1 MSEPENDLLGKLDA
15 LMKRHRPEADV
26 PVLTDIVV
34 PSPLDLDAIPV
45 LTEEVSHTDELAQ
58 EETPPFPELLPEL
71 PPEPLPPVSGE
82 LAVPRAYPAPPQ
94 AQGEVQP
101 STPPLLEFEIP
112 PEARY
117 VRLTDLTPA
126 PPAEEDTQPLA
137 SVQPPADQP
146 TPALHALSEETI
158 QLIADTIKADV
169 AKILDAQLQ
178 QALAQQLQ
186 ASLHLA
192 LDRALASMLDQF
204 MIHIEEVVRLSIASE
219 LERQLGRRHGPWTQD
234 GIEGNRTTES
244 R

>member
-1 MSEPENDLLGKLDA
+1 MSEPEDDLLGKLDA
-15 LMKRHRPEADV
+15 LMKRHRPEVDV

-45 LTEEVSHTDELAQ
+45 LTEEVSHPDEPAP
-58 EETPPFPELLPEL
+58 EDTPPFPELLPDL
-71 PPEPLPPVSGE
+71 PPESLPLVSSAPTSAEAQPAAPPPGEAPPSPPPV
-82 LAVPRAYPAPPQ
+82 
-94 AQGEVQP
+94 
-101 STPPLLEFEIP
+101 LEFEIP

-117 VRLTDLTPA
+117 VRLDDLTPT
-126 PPAEEDTQPLA
+126 PPAGESSPPAVQA
-137 SVQPPADQP
+137 QPPA
-146 TPALHALSEETI
+146 PALHVLSEETI

-204 MIHIEEVVRLSIASE
+204 MIHMEEVVRLSIASE
-219 LERQLGRRHGPWTQD
+219 LQKQLGRSESPPAPN
-234 GIEGNRTTES
+234 GNDL
-244 R
+244 